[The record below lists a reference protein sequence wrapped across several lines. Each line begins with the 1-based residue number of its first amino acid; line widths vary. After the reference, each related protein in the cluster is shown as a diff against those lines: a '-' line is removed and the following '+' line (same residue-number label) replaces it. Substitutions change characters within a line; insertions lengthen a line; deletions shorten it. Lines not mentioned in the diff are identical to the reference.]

1 MTSQAK
7 ELIFEEQARQKL
19 AEGIDKLADTV
30 GVTLGP
36 LGRNVGLESSYG
48 APQITTD
55 GNSIVRDISFKDQY
69 TNMGASMGQ
78 EVASKIKENSG
89 DGTTTGIILL
99 RALVKNGV
107 KNIAS
112 GTSPILLKRGI
123 DKATEMLLKNIDIL
137 SQPISDDAQ
146 TENIA
151 TVSASGNAVIGK
163 TIAEA
168 FKRVGTAGVITI
180 EEGKST
186 ETEVEVV
193 EGMQFDRGYTSPY
206 FCTNTENMSVE
217 LNTPKILITDK
228 KIASV
233 QEILP
238 ILQTAASSGQELLII
253 AEDIDGDPLSTL
265 VVNKLRGSLKV
276 CAVKAPGFGDR
287 RKAMLQDIAVLTGA
301 TVVSEETGML
311 LKDATPE
318 VLGSAEKVEI
328 TKDST
333 VVIGGEG
340 SSEAVRA
347 RINQL
352 QAEIESAGSEYD
364 KEKLV
369 ERKAKLAGGVAV
381 IRVGAPTEAEMKRN
395 KQIYEDALNST
406 RAALESGYVPGGG
419 VALLRA
425 RDGLSFEHLSKE
437 EAVGASILLKA
448 CEAPFRQ
455 IVENSGC
462 DSSVFLEE
470 VLTGGANTGFNALT
484 GKTEDLLKANVIDP
498 AKVVKNSLI
507 YSTSV
512 AGVVLISEA
521 LIGDAPDDE
530 E

>member
-7 ELIFEEQARQKL
+7 ELLFDEQARQKL

-36 LGRNVGLESSYG
+36 LGRNVGLEASYG

-69 TNMGASMGQ
+69 VNMGASMGQ
-78 EVASKIKENSG
+78 EVASKIKEKSG

-99 RALVKNGV
+99 RSLVKNGV

-112 GTSPILLKRGI
+112 GASPILIKRGI
-123 DKATEMLLKNIDIL
+123 EKATEMVLKKIDEL
-137 SQPISDDAQ
+137 AQPISDDMQ

-151 TVSASGNAVIGK
+151 TVSASGNGLIGK

-168 FKRVGTAGVITI
+168 FKKVGTSGVITI
-180 EEGKST
+180 EEGKTT
-186 ETEVEVV
+186 ETEVEMVD
-193 EGMQFDRGYTSPY
+193 GMQFDRGYTSPY
-206 FCTNTENMSVE
+206 FCTNTEHMSVE
-217 LNTPKILITDK
+217 LSQPKILITDK
-228 KIASV
+228 KITSV

-238 ILQTAASSGQELLII
+238 ILQSIASSGQELLII

-311 LKDATPE
+311 LKDATSD
-318 VLGSAEKVEI
+318 VLGSAEKVEV
-328 TKDST
+328 TKDTT
-333 VVIGGEG
+333 VLIGGEG
-340 SSEAVRA
+340 THELVQA
-347 RINQL
+347 RVQQL
-352 QAEIESAGSEYD
+352 ETEIENATSDYD

-381 IRVGAPTEAEMKRN
+381 IRVGAPTEAEMKRS

-419 VALLRA
+419 VSLLRA
-425 RDGLSFEHLSKE
+425 REGIDMGALSKE
-437 EAVGASILLKA
+437 EAIGASIVYKS

-455 IVENSGC
+455 IVENSGF
-462 DSSVFLEE
+462 DSSVFLDE
-470 VLTGGANTGFNALT
+470 VINGTPHMGFNALT